1 MILQS
6 GEAVFVYDVRVSY
19 FRICPIDLISYG
31 NLQFGPQQGQ
41 RLAANMS
48 SVGRSLPR
56 SRFMRKGQKY
66 NVALRDV
73 KDYRMTQKTRGTNP
87 KLLFEAVLDR

>member
-31 NLQFGPQQGQ
+31 NLQFGPQQGR

-48 SVGRSLPR
+48 SVGRSLLP
-56 SRFMRKGQKY
+56 STFMR
-66 NVALRDV
+66 N
-73 KDYRMTQKTRGTNP
+73 
-87 KLLFEAVLDR
+87 